1 MEDAPAATGSSQ
13 RRIAIWVGV
22 LYLIATIAPVLT
34 LGAWGTLVDEPGI
47 LTNAAAN
54 ESQPIMVALL
64 NLVMA
69 IAVAGVAFMIYPIL
83 MRVANSSVEEG
94 LAHWYVGTRITEG
107 AIFVVAVLGTMAF
120 LPLSQ
125 EFLAA
130 GSPNDSYFQ
139 TSAIVLEFGIDLA
152 YALGQT
158 VFAVGAGMLYYLMF
172 RSRIVPRWLSLWGLI
187 ASPLFVVASLSLL
200 WTSDPNTAFSTVL
213 YVPTRTPSTAPR
225 PTGARCL
232 RTFRRTTSGPSPC
245 MTTKPGRC
253 FRRRSASRVRAARRS
268 RAQLPRQMQTDRPT
282 STSVRARRHLWAAW
296 SDSADL
302 RQELEGRRN
311 RADRLRNDTQH
322 LCVRNRRVREEPI
335 EVGFGRPVRTSGCH
349 RARFGESPSESL
361 APPN

>member
-1 MEDAPAATGSSQ
+1 MAEATNDEENGNMEDAPAATSSSQ
-13 RRIAIWVGV
+13 RRIAIWVGA

-34 LGAWGTLVDEPGI
+34 LGAWGNLIDDPGI

-54 ESQPIMVALL
+54 ESQLIMVALL

-107 AIFVVAVLGTMAF
+107 AVFVVAVLGTMAF

-130 GSPNDSYFQ
+130 GSPDDSYFQ

-200 WTSDPNTAFSTVL
+200 WTSDPNSTFSTIL
-213 YVPTRTPSTAPR
+213 YVPMAIQEMVLAIWLIVK
-225 PTGARCL
+225 G
-232 RTFRRTTSGPSPC
+232 F
-245 MTTKPGRC
+245 
-253 FRRRSASRVRAARRS
+253 
-268 RAQLPRQMQTDRPT
+268 
-282 STSVRARRHLWAAW
+282 
-296 SDSADL
+296 DSAAI
-302 RQELEGRRN
+302 GR
-311 RADRLRNDTQH
+311 
-322 LCVRNRRVREEPI
+322 
-335 EVGFGRPVRTSGCH
+335 
-349 RARFGESPSESL
+349 SE
-361 APPN
+361 